1 MPYHRR
7 FSSRVPSLLGQ
18 SILLALVLSAH
29 LARAEPALPSPAEL
43 ELRGARI
50 GEIRVQV
57 GDIFDPALPG
67 EDRRLYRLANRLHR
81 TTRSP
86 VVENLLLI
94 RPGDPYSSRRIEES
108 ERLLR
113 AAHYFFNPEI
123 RVVGY
128 DGDKVDLEVVTRDLW
143 TLKGGIGVGRSG
155 GTNSTHFKL
164 QDSNLL
170 GTGKS
175 FNLERSSN
183 VDRTSSLFH
192 FQDPNV
198 LGSRTRLGLDYASNS
213 DGSFRRFQLERPFYA
228 FDSRRAGGIT
238 AVSDDRVDSLYQR
251 GHSIDAFRH
260 RQDLLELY
268 GGLAQGG
275 TGERVH
281 RWTAGFTW
289 VRDRFSAFGSAT
301 DSTGSPDSDSPA
313 DRTLAFPWIGYDS
326 LGNQFMTTRNVDQIG
341 RTEDLALGGRF
352 HTRLGFSAPLF
363 GGDRNE
369 AVFDA
374 TASWGWRPESH
385 PTLTFLL
392 SGEGGGRWG
401 SEGRRNTRLGGQAKL
416 YWRNFG
422 DQLFFASLQGDVL
435 QHRDPETQLLLGGD
449 NGLRGYPLRYQDG
462 DSRFLLTLE
471 QRVFTDWYPFR
482 LLRVGGAVFFDAG
495 RAWFGDEAAESGAPN
510 LHNLGV
516 LKDIGLGLRLGS
528 SRSALGSV
536 VHLDLAFPL
545 NGDRSIQRVQYLIST
560 KTAF

>member
-1 MPYHRR
+1 MQCHRLFFHR
-7 FSSRVPSLLGQ
+7 FPALPCLST
-18 SILLALVLSAH
+18 LLALVLFPQ
-29 LARAEPALPSPAEL
+29 LARAGTESPEPALPSPEEL
-43 ELRGARI
+43 ELRGAVI

-57 GDIFDPALPG
+57 GDIFDPALPE
-67 EDRRLYRLANRLHR
+67 EDRRLFRMA
-81 TTRSP
+81 
-86 VVENLLLI
+86 NLLLI
-94 RPGDPYSSRRIEES
+94 RPGDLYSRRRIEES

-113 AAHYFFNPEI
+113 AAHYFYNPEI
-123 RVVGY
+123 RVVRY
-128 DGDKVDLEVVTRDLW
+128 DGEKVDLEVVTRDLW
-143 TLKGGIGVGRSG
+143 TLKGGAGVGRSG

-164 QDSNLL
+164 QDTNFL

-175 FNLERSSN
+175 LNLERSSN

-213 DGSFRRFQLERPFYA
+213 DGSLRSFQLERPFYS
-228 FDSRRAGGIT
+228 FESRWAGGIT
-238 AVSDDRVDSLYQR
+238 AISDDRVDSLYQL
-251 GHSIDAFRH
+251 GHATDRFRH
-260 RQDLLELY
+260 RQELLELY

-281 RWTAGFTW
+281 RWTAGFTFL
-289 VRDRFSAFGSAT
+289 RDRFSIVGSSA
-301 DSTGSPDSDSPA
+301 SPA
-313 DRTLAFPWIGYDS
+313 ARTLAFPWIGFDS
-326 LGNQFMTTRNVDQIG
+326 LGDQFLTTRNVDQIG
-341 RTEDLALGGRF
+341 RTEDFALGGRF
-352 HTRLGFSAPLF
+352 HTRLGVSSPLF
-363 GGDRNE
+363 GGDRDE

-385 PTLTFLL
+385 PALTFLL

-401 SEGRRNTRLGGQAKL
+401 NEGRRHVRLGSQAKL

-422 DQLFFASLQGDVL
+422 DQLFLVSLQGDVL

-495 RAWFGDEAAESGAPN
+495 RSWFGDEAAESGAPN
-510 LHNLGV
+510 VRNLGV
-516 LKDIGLGLRLGS
+516 LKDIGLGLRFGS

-536 VHLDLAFPL
+536 VHFDLAFPL
-545 NGDRSIQRVQYLIST
+545 DGDRSIDRIQYLVTT
-560 KTAF
+560 KTGF